1 MEDGRWKIGDQ
12 TGNDQTT
19 KSNQNPLCFLHK
31 PTNNNN
37 KTNNP
42 HSTHSTNY
50 STNSQKHAQ
59 QQQTPSPPPP
69 PPPPTLPLPTITTKN
84 QNYCHSQTGNNNNNI
99 ISSSSQST
107 KTKTSANQHHPP
119 GPPDSHNHS
128 HKQANEQPT
137 TSKQQTQPIHYYPSA
152 SQNTLH
158 SKQTYPN
165 PTKTNNIQSNSTN
178 NTHPSY
184 TNQTQTQA
192 PATLMTHSRYSQ
204 LGPTTPSFD
213 CSASIHRSSKHTKSP
228 SSILNEKKD
237 KYLLTPCTNHK
248 SKQHNNFVVFEL
260 CDEIEIDHVVLANFE
275 FFSSM
280 FKLIKMSVSNSG
292 LEGVGRAEWVDVG
305 FLKTHNTRGFQVF
318 PIKHLKGFYR
328 YVRLDFLTHY
338 GSEYYCPLSLVRI
351 YGLTQIDAYRRDEKL
366 EQRNKVDES
375 VIQAQE
381 QDQEESVQE
390 EEQQQQQLVPNS
402 EEQLPL
408 SQQPEF
414 PIQTDNKSTTATSDD
429 PADDHPSAD
438 SNIPSP
444 AVQERSNEAFK
455 SNEEEKDL
463 NLNHIEKQQ
472 DQSDS
477 PEATTTPD
485 LVVQLPEIVQ
495 PEPTTNQ
502 ESPPSAHD
510 SQSTSTQPVLPSPS
524 SEPDIL
530 PAPSDPPQP
539 QDDYSLATDTEK
551 IPLPPPAQSSDS
563 QEHNPTTESNNH
575 NPVETTT
582 SESIPS
588 PPASSAGRGG
598 EAKKQT
604 PTGHDPTHPTKPI
617 ISSSKSTQA
626 EKPTP
631 PLHHNPPSPGNPTGH
646 GSESIF
652 GQIMKR
658 LNALESNHLLLLK
671 YTEDQVLGLGDSS
684 LKVQSHLDELE
695 KILKLQTKTH
705 EESVEEIQG
714 IKNQMTVER
723 NFLNHRIESLDSSI
737 TFIKRIGLVQFLSII
752 AILIFLSMTRI
763 QHGSSPT
770 NGRMTRE
777 ERRGGGSHP
786 WTSHPIRRLS
796 SSPRLLSE
804 HPSLRHQRTPGGAK
818 KLIVGPRRDSTSS
831 ATTAAKNELFLVSSL
846 HRKLAHHSSPRLPSL
861 KLGLRRPDSP
871 LRRAASLSHHH
882 HHQKQLSESL
892 NGPAYP
898 RTFARRARVLEQRE
912 DQKEE
917 LGGPDQAVSSIDDDW
932 VKDDDGEEQF
942 PLERPTLPKA
952 HHLDHHL
959 APRRDADDRPL
970 EQAATAAAKEIEAS
984 SGPSEEARPCAF
996 TLPTPPPSSPPSS
1009 PSPPP
1014 HLQPLPPLP
1023 LLDHSS
1029 SLLPTVPLLP
1039 PSYRSS
1045 IRHPL
1050 PASQANSSAEPP
1062 LLEKSV
1068 EKPVTAH
1075 LGQ

>member
-1 MEDGRWKIGDQ
+1 MKNNFLLLLLLLLLTQQ
-12 TGNDQTT
+12 T
-19 KSNQNPLCFLHK
+19 NQ
-31 PTNNNN
+31 
-37 KTNNP
+37 
-42 HSTHSTNY
+42 
-50 STNSQKHAQ
+50 Q
-59 QQQTPSPPPP
+59 QQQTKQ
-69 PPPPTLPLPTITTKN
+69 PTLNSFNQLLNQQSKTCPATTNTITTT
-84 QNYCHSQTGNNNNNI
+84 HTTHTTTTANNNNQKPKLLSFSDWKQQQHQQQQPVDENKNI
-99 ISSSSQST
+99 SQPTPSTWSSTLSQSLSQT
-107 KTKTSANQHHPP
+107 SKRATDYLKTTISADSLLPICQPEHTPLKTNLSEPHQAKQHSIKLNQQHPP
-119 GPPDSHNHS
+119 ILYQPD
-128 HKQANEQPT
+128 P
-137 TSKQQTQPIHYYPSA
+137 
-152 SQNTLH
+152 NTGTGTPDDPLKIL
-158 SKQTYPN
+158 STR
-165 PTKTNNIQSNSTN
+165 TN
-178 NTHPSY
+178 Y
-184 TNQTQTQA
+184 A
-192 PATLMTHSRYSQ
+192 
-204 LGPTTPSFD
+204 SFD

-390 EEQQQQQLVPNS
+390 EQQQQLVPNS
-402 EEQLPL
+402 EELLPL
-408 SQQPEF
+408 PQQPEL

-463 NLNHIEKQQ
+463 NQNHIEKQQ

-485 LVVQLPEIVQ
+485 LVVQLPETVQ

-582 SESIPS
+582 SESIPN

-604 PTGHDPTHPTKPI
+604 LTGHDPTHPTKPI

-631 PLHHNPPSPGNPTGH
+631 PLHHNPPAPGNPTGH

-695 KILKLQTKTH
+695 KILKLRTKTH

-818 KLIVGPRRDSTSS
+818 KLVVGPRRDSTSS

-882 HHQKQLSESL
+882 HHHHQKQLSESL

-898 RTFARRARVLEQRE
+898 RSFARRARVLEQRE
-912 DQKEE
+912 DQKDE

-942 PLERPTLPKA
+942 PLERPTIPKA
-952 HHLDHHL
+952 HHLEHHL
-959 APRRDADDRPL
+959 ARSRDADDRPL
-970 EQAATAAAKEIEAS
+970 EQAATVAVREIEAS

-1050 PASQANSSAEPP
+1050 PASQANSSAEPSI
-1062 LLEKSV
+1062 LEKSV